1 MQRRRFHAWAAS
13 AVAVPLLAPRAGLAA
28 STQAWPNRPLR
39 LLVGFPAGSTP
50 DVVARALA
58 DGLAQPFGQA
68 VVVENHPGA
77 AGNLAAALV
86 AKAADDHTLG
96 IVINGNLTTA
106 KVLNPALTF
115 DPARDLVPLSLLT
128 TAPLALTAP
137 ANLPSGAAFFEAA
150 VKAGDRWNYGS
161 VGTGSVAHLGME
173 LLKSRVPGLAPVH
186 VPFQGNPA
194 VITALLGGQI
204 QMALVPPGLVV
215 PHVKTGRLRIIG
227 LSSGRSTLAPEAASL
242 REAGIRDFN
251 LEVWT
256 ALVGPA
262 SLPPAA
268 RNRLAATVPALLHDA
283 GVRQRLFNQGWAAVG
298 SDAAAAQARVKIEA
312 DTLQGIIR
320 SAHIQTE

>member
-1 MQRRRFHAWAAS
+1 MALGAI
-13 AVAVPLLAPRAGLAA
+13 VATQLSPQPSLAA
-28 STQAWPNRPLR
+28 RTSTWPTRPVR
-39 LLVGFPAGSTP
+39 LIVGFPAGSTP

-58 DGLAQPFGQA
+58 DRLADPLGQA
-68 VVVENHPGA
+68 WVVENHPGA
-77 AGNLAAALV
+77 AGNLAAALL

-96 IVINGNLTTA
+96 VVINGNLTTA
-106 KVLNPALTF
+106 KLLTPSLTF
-115 DPARDLVPLSLLT
+115 DPERDLVPLSLLT

-137 ANLPSGAAFFEAA
+137 AGLPPGAAFFEAA
-150 VKAGDRWNYGS
+150 VQAGDRWNYGS

-215 PHVKTGRLRIIG
+215 PHVKTGRLRIVG
-227 LSSGRSTLAPEAASL
+227 LSSGRSTLAPDAASL

-262 SLPPAA
+262 SLPVAA
-268 RNRLAATVPALLHDA
+268 RNRLAATVPALLHEA
-283 GVRQRLFNQGWAAVG
+283 GVRQRLFNQGWTAVG
-298 SDAAAAQARVKIEA
+298 SDAVAAQARVKAEA
-312 DTLQGIIR
+312 DTLQAIIR
-320 SAHIQTE
+320 SAHIQAE